1 MILRKTHNDT
11 SLAKTPNTPIV
22 NTGKQES
29 VLFNVENLIMR
40 IASIIVHIAII
51 SEKKIM
57 KRIIISFLL
66 LSINLFAAEDCGV
79 NIYNTATGKLH
90 KKFLNGNY
98 VHPKNKNIVQKRCT
112 TQIRKNEFDIN
123 SFDVIAECMFEEG
136 DKLFIRSTH
145 EYDDAGNYGNGF
157 IATYSYNMFAYEI
170 LCENK

>member
-1 MILRKTHNDT
+1 MT
-11 SLAKTPNTPIV
+11 KTPNTPTV
-22 NTGKQES
+22 NTEKQES
-29 VLFNVENLIMR
+29 VLFSDESLIMMMAGI
-40 IASIIVHIAII
+40 IAIIAII